1 MDDRGQATVEAALML
16 PIVLFVILGMFT
28 YGLVVHSRIV
38 VTDAARE
45 GARAYAL
52 GLALDEAETREKVEE
67 QLQNGGLRL
76 ENLQPI
82 QLEGTGV
89 DAEFVELTVIYHQS
103 SFVPL
108 LPLLIGGEQN
118 PNYFEI
124 SHTSTFKKER
134 SS

>member
-16 PIVLFVILGMFT
+16 PLLLFTILGMFT
-28 YGLVVHSRIV
+28 YGLLVHARIV

-52 GLALDEAETREKVEE
+52 GLVLDEAETREKIEE
-67 QLQNGGLRL
+67 QLENGGLRV

-89 DAEFVELTVIYHQS
+89 DAEFVELTVTYHQP

-118 PNYFEI
+118 PSHFVI
-124 SHTSTFKKER
+124 THTSTFRKER
-134 SS
+134 ST